1 MIECLMMVNLA
12 VASSINCNI
21 TDSLT
26 LGLQPYVE
34 NADNRQAGSQNTE
47 LLELLFIQP
56 CFNGEFRFTRG
67 KWPIDSLS
75 FNSTHKNFVIRGS
88 GAHLIHTGSGNFI
101 SIVGVTEPVTNFL
114 LKELILER
122 NSSGPVV
129 YLSTCQSSAI
139 DTVTTIGGN
148 YGLFLE
154 QSLFDI
160 HVRNSYIYGA
170 TEVGI
175 FLGPDRPIPGASGSV
190 TNVEIFVDETRVH
203 GCRALACCSIHDD
216 SCRRPEFAQRTQYG
230 MLIEGGNSGVY
241 VVGVSMAW
249 TRRSGFAFNSANQLM
264 PSEYVFIRQSLVDS
278 LRKYD
283 DSDLARGYEI
293 ESAADVSMSDN
304 WAGSVEG
311 DGVYVNTL
319 TRGGNSFLKL
329 TDFRII
335 NCAGNAFFFTGNSQ
349 QTVVMMGNNMMS
361 QNGNNGIAGNTSA
374 LQIFRVSGSIP
385 EWRLSS
391 PSFLCTARVKSLASL
406 TEKTMW
412 SSPMI
417 NKINRRTVQEQH
429 VVSPFAVFLSFFIKV
444 LL

>member
-1 MIECLMMVNLA
+1 MMHLLMRCLVMVNLA
-12 VASSINCNI
+12 VASSIDCSI
-21 TDSLT
+21 SDSLT
-26 LGLQPYVE
+26 LGLRPFVE
-34 NADNRQAGSQNTE
+34 NANNTEAGSENTD
-47 LLELLFIQP
+47 LLQFLFIQP

-67 KWPIDSLS
+67 KWPIDSLT

-88 GAHLIHTGSGNFI
+88 GAHLIQTGTGRFI
-101 SIVGVTEPVTNFL
+101 SIEGVTEPVTNFL

-122 NSSGPVV
+122 TSSGPVV
-129 YLSTCQSSAI
+129 YLSACQSSAI

-154 QSLFDI
+154 QALFDI

-175 FLGPDRPIPGASGSV
+175 FIGPDQSIPGATGSV
-190 TNVEIFVDETRVH
+190 TNVEIFVDETRIH
-203 GCRALACCSIHDD
+203 GCRTLACCNIHDD
-216 SCRRPEFAQRTQYG
+216 SCRQPEFANRTQYG

-283 DSDLARGYEI
+283 DSDQARGYEI

-311 DGVYVNTL
+311 DGVYVNLL
-319 TRGGNSFLKL
+319 TRGADSFLKL

-335 NCAGNAFFFTGNSQ
+335 NCLGNAFFFAGNSE

-361 QNGNNGIAGNTSA
+361 KNGKNGIAGNTSA
-374 LQIFRVSGSIP
+374 LQIYKVSESIP
-385 EWRLSS
+385 
-391 PSFLCTARVKSLASL
+391 
-406 TEKTMW
+406 
-412 SSPMI
+412 
-417 NKINRRTVQEQH
+417 N
-429 VVSPFAVFLSFFIKV
+429 
-444 LL
+444 